1 MQWGGNCRLL
11 WLLCPRVSFKVT
23 IQPRGRLGREG
34 MDLCRRRLGVFV
46 TCNAL
51 PGRRLGKGSGAWRC
65 RWLGNEA
72 PHLRQLSEP
81 RLHVHHRPFPA
92 PPPQPP
98 VIRLRSEMGWGGV
111 GVLAEDSF
119 WFSRAKQKT
128 NDSPSK
134 SYWAALQEVN
144 PEVPSHPRTTI
155 PFREGGS
162 TSRSSPSRVAWYFS
176 SCLEFILIP
185 ISTGAVSCEIRQR

>member
-128 NDSPSK
+128 NDRQPLEILLGC
-134 SYWAALQEVN
+134 AAGGEPGGAL
-144 PEVPSHPRTTI
+144 PPPYHHTVPGGWQHLAQQPFQGGLVLFQLPGVHPHSN
-155 PFREGGS
+155 FH
-162 TSRSSPSRVAWYFS
+162 RSSQ
-176 SCLEFILIP
+176 L
-185 ISTGAVSCEIRQR
+185 

>member
-1 MQWGGNCRLL
+1 MRWGCLQEKTA
-11 WLLCPRVSFKVT
+11 S
-23 IQPRGRLGREG
+23 
-34 MDLCRRRLGVFV
+34 
-46 TCNAL
+46 
-51 PGRRLGKGSGAWRC
+51 GSQG
-65 RWLGNEA
+65 
-72 PHLRQLSEP
+72 Q
-81 RLHVHHRPFPA
+81 
-92 PPPQPP
+92 
-98 VIRLRSEMGWGGV
+98 
-111 GVLAEDSF
+111 
-119 WFSRAKQKT
+119 SRKT

-144 PEVPSHPRTTI
+144 PEVPAHPV